1 MVKIVSHSLFG
12 GVRMVCIQLNTA
24 TADSWSRF
32 ERGNALSAIRGL
44 DRAFIVV
51 SGDCIFAP
59 DQVPGFF
66 IGVGQFS

>member
-1 MVKIVSHSLFG
+1 
-12 GVRMVCIQLNTA
+12 LNTA